1 MLKYTEKIKKLAKNY
16 LWRQETMKKSFLFF
30 ALAFLLAAFST
41 AHAGV
46 LGTAGDYNA
55 FIYGDMNVWTSDSQG
70 RIAAGGNINMSNYGV
85 GALASPAPYSLIG
98 GGNVTFGPGSVWNG
112 GIFAGEDLSIR
123 NHYVQGDVTVNGN
136 ITYPAGG
143 TVTGSTTQNAGAAS
157 PVDFDTEFNYL
168 KGLSSSLSTM
178 PVNGSDQF
186 LWGSN
191 LFLNGSDNVNF
202 YNVSGSDLG
211 NASVLRY
218 FNGTDPI
225 DDNQISIVNISGE
238 VDSFSFMG
246 ILNGYTSN
254 PPNAHNILY
263 NFYEATSLTI
273 QGVGVKGSILA
284 PHADVNFNSAH
295 IDGTLIANSLTGTG
309 EFHKYEFDHDV
320 PVVPEPI
327 SSTLFI
333 VGGATLGFRNFRKK
347 RKTA

>member
-225 DDNQISIVNISGE
+225 DDNQISIVNIS
-238 VDSFSFMG
+238 
-246 ILNGYTSN
+246 
-254 PPNAHNILY
+254 
-263 NFYEATSLTI
+263 FYEATSLTI